1 MLDASP
7 PTPTGHSAPQVLE
20 AFEHGLIGTAIRRS
34 RLVESDLAALSTPR
48 TALVSAAIRQDP
60 RLFEHYSWSPR
71 LVAVVSDGSAVLG
84 LGDVG
89 PRACLPVLETKC
101 AFLKRIAD
109 LDAIPLVF
117 SDRRI
122 EAIVAALAALRP
134 SFGAV
139 SIEDVAAPGCFE
151 LERRLRGALDCPVM
165 HNDQHGTAVAVVAA
179 LRNAALLTGRTFA
192 TMRVVILG
200 AGAAGIAT
208 GRLLARAGLS
218 DLTLVDTQGIVGAGR
233 RDLTAAKREAT
244 TYTNPR
250 GLTGSLADALRGAD
264 VLVGLSRATVAGTLL
279 AGMRPEPIILSLA
292 NPIPEVPQEAA
303 RSVGALYGTGL
314 ATAPNCVTN
323 LLTVPGI
330 FHGALNAGA
339 TQITPEMLLAAVDG
353 LVRASLPM
361 LDTEHLVPDVLD
373 PAVFSHISVAVGAA
387 APVS

>member
-1 MLDASP
+1 MLNASLSVP
-7 PTPTGHSAPQVLE
+7 PELSAPQVLE
-20 AFEHGLIGTAIRRS
+20 TFEHGLIGTAIRRS
-34 RLVESDLAALSTPR
+34 PLDESDLAALSTPG
-48 TALVSAAIRQDP
+48 TALVSSAIHRDP
-60 RLFEHYSWSPR
+60 QLFERYTWAPR

-101 AFLKRIAD
+101 AFFKRIAD

-122 EAIVAALAALRP
+122 DAIVAALAALRP

-179 LRNAALLTGRTFA
+179 LRNAALLTGRDFA
-192 TMRVVILG
+192 AMRVVILG

-208 GRLLARAGLS
+208 ARLLATAGLP
-218 DLTLVDTQGIVGAGR
+218 DLTLVDTRGIVGARR
-233 RDLTAAKREAT
+233 RDLNAAKREAT

-250 GLTGSLADALRGAD
+250 GLTGSLEDALRGAD
-264 VLVGLSRATVAGTLL
+264 ALVGLSRATVAGTLL

-292 NPIPEVPQEAA
+292 NPVPEVLQEAA
-303 RSVGALYGTGL
+303 RSVGAVYATGR

-330 FHGALNAGA
+330 FHGALSAGA
-339 TQITPEMLLAAVDG
+339 AQITPEMLLAAVDG

-361 LDTEHLVPDVLD
+361 LDADHLVPDVLD
-373 PAVFSHISVAVGAA
+373 PAVFSHISAAVGAA